1 MSISLCDLPIELLTT
16 LVFSELSPFD
26 LARLF
31 QVNVQLNNAVC
42 QFLTHIKR
50 IRMPTM
56 HHVPSGELA
65 AHKRKCFNFMSRYTT
80 HLVSL
85 GEENNYDNF
94 LYNWMRNPDL
104 LRVVKKNPKL
114 KIIDLKWTTISH
126 AVLRQLLLCENL
138 RFLR

>member
-1 MSISLCDLPIELLTT
+1 MLSDLPIELLTT
-16 LVFSELSPFD
+16 LVITELSPFD

-50 IRMPTM
+50 IRMPIITRGY
-56 HHVPSGELA
+56 PSGDIA
-65 AHKRKCFNFMSRYTT
+65 THQRKCFNFMTRYTT
-80 HLVSL
+80 HLVEL
-85 GEENNYDNF
+85 GEDKSDNF
-94 LYNWMRNPDL
+94 LYSWMRNPDL
-104 LRVVKKNPKL
+104 LRVIKKNPKL